1 MFNSQDLEEENLLE
15 LTNDPNVR
23 MIKLLVFENHYLIL
37 QSVTLNEEGEEAEY
51 LSLVSNKAKNPDA
64 EDNKNF

>member
-37 QSVTLNEEGEEAEY
+37 QSVTLNEEGEETEY